1 MIFIQ
6 PSIDPVIISLGFLEI
21 RWYSIAYII
30 AFLLGLYLIKLFNK
44 TIKSNIKNKK
54 LDDFLI
60 WSIIGVIL
68 GGRIGYVLFYQFEN
82 FLQNPLYLIYIWRGG
97 MSFHGGLLGMIFS
110 IFLFTKKNN
119 LEFFLLADF
128 VSLVAPIGLFF
139 GRLANFINV
148 ELIGKVTEFPIAI
161 IYPTIDSLPRHPSQ
175 LYEAFFEGI
184 LLFIILL
191 SIILKNNPKRRNGY
205 ISGLFLLL
213 YGIFRFSIEF
223 IREPDHHIGLI
234 FNLFT
239 MGQLLCIPLIII
251 GVVILIKKKQHA

>member
-21 RWYSIAYII
+21 RWYSMAYII
-30 AFLLGLYLIKLFNK
+30 TFLLGLYLIKFFNK
-44 TIKSNIKNKK
+44 TIESNIKNKT

-60 WSIIGVIL
+60 WSVIGVIL
-68 GGRIGYVLFYQFEN
+68 GGRIGYVIFYQFDN

-161 IYPTIDSLPRHPSQ
+161 IYPTIDNLPRHPSQ

-191 SIILKNNPKRRNGY
+191 SIILKNNPKRKNGY

-223 IREPDHHIGLI
+223 IREPDQHIGLI
-234 FNLFT
+234 FNIFT
-239 MGQLLCIPLIII
+239 MGQLLCFPLIIF
-251 GVVILIKKKQHA
+251 GTVILIKKRQNA

>member
-6 PSIDPVIISLGFLEI
+6 PSIDPVIISFSFLEI
-21 RWYSIAYII
+21 RWYSMAYII
-30 AFLLGLYLIKLFNK
+30 TFLLGLYLIKFFNK
-44 TIKSNIKNKK
+44 TIESNIKNKT

-60 WSIIGVIL
+60 WSVIGVIL
-68 GGRIGYVLFYQFEN
+68 GGRIGYVIFYQFDN

-184 LLFIILL
+184 LLFIIFL
-191 SIILKNNPKRRNGY
+191 SIILKNNPKRKNGY

-223 IREPDHHIGLI
+223 IREPDQHIGLI
-234 FNLFT
+234 FNIFT
-239 MGQLLCIPLIII
+239 MGQLLCFPLIIF
-251 GVVILIKKKQHA
+251 GTVILIKKRQNA

>member
-21 RWYSIAYII
+21 RWYSMAYII
-30 AFLLGLYLIKLFNK
+30 TFLLGLYLIKFFNK
-44 TIKSNIKNKK
+44 TIKSNIKNKT

-60 WSIIGVIL
+60 WSVIGVIL
-68 GGRIGYVLFYQFEN
+68 GGRIGYVIFYQFNN

-184 LLFIILL
+184 LLFIIFL
-191 SIILKNNPKRRNGY
+191 SIILKNNPKRKNGY

-223 IREPDHHIGLI
+223 IREPDQHIGLI

-239 MGQLLCIPLIII
+239 MGQLLCFPLIIF
-251 GVVILIKKKQHA
+251 GTVILIKKRQNA

>member
-1 MIFIQ
+1 MIFTQ

-21 RWYSIAYII
+21 CWYSMAYII
-30 AFLLGLYLIKLFNK
+30 TFLLGLYLIKFFNK
-44 TIKSNIKNKK
+44 TIKSNIKNKT

-60 WSIIGVIL
+60 WSVIGVIL
-68 GGRIGYVLFYQFEN
+68 GGRIGYVIFYQFDN

-184 LLFIILL
+184 LLFIIFL
-191 SIILKNNPKRRNGY
+191 SIILKNNPKRKNGY

-223 IREPDHHIGLI
+223 IREPDQHIGLI
-234 FNLFT
+234 FNIFT
-239 MGQLLCIPLIII
+239 MGQLLCFPLIIF
-251 GVVILIKKKQHA
+251 GTVILIKKRQNA

>member
-1 MIFIQ
+1 
-6 PSIDPVIISLGFLEI
+6 
-21 RWYSIAYII
+21 
-30 AFLLGLYLIKLFNK
+30 
-44 TIKSNIKNKK
+44 
-54 LDDFLI
+54 
-60 WSIIGVIL
+60 
-68 GGRIGYVLFYQFEN
+68 
-82 FLQNPLYLIYIWRGG
+82 

-110 IFLFTKKNN
+110 IFLFTKQNN

-161 IYPTIDSLPRHPSQ
+161 IYPTIDNLPRHPSQ

-191 SIILKNNPKRRNGY
+191 SIILKNNPKRKNGY

-223 IREPDHHIGLI
+223 IREPDQHIGLI
-234 FNLFT
+234 FYLFT
-239 MGQLLCIPLIII
+239 MGQLLCFPLIIF
-251 GVVILIKKKQHA
+251 GTVILIKKRQNA

>member
-21 RWYSIAYII
+21 RWYSMAYII
-30 AFLLGLYLIKLFNK
+30 TFLLGLYLIKFFNK
-44 TIKSNIKNKK
+44 TIESNIKNKT

-60 WSIIGVIL
+60 WSVIGVIL
-68 GGRIGYVLFYQFEN
+68 GGRIGYVIFYQFDN

-184 LLFIILL
+184 LLFIIFL
-191 SIILKNNPKRRNGY
+191 SIILKNNPKRKNGY

-223 IREPDHHIGLI
+223 IREPDQHIGLI
-234 FNLFT
+234 FNIFT
-239 MGQLLCIPLIII
+239 MGQLLCFPLIIF
-251 GVVILIKKKQHA
+251 GTVILIKKRQNA